1 MPAENHLLGAKDPEY
16 LFATLQQP
24 PTLICDSTLKGN
36 KMNAENQTVNSASSS
51 VRGKTRPLYVVGMD
65 AHSRK
70 LAVSIWECSDPWDP
84 KFIKRI
90 PNFEVS
96 SMVKTYERRIPRD
109 SITIIEA
116 TTNAFYLKQQ
126 LDDAGFQSAVVKSD
140 TIAGKVKKRK
150 ICDNS
155 DADALALAYI
165 HGDIK
170 EFVWSPTTEY
180 AQYREIYFAYRDCQ
194 KDLVRAKQRVWS
206 ICSQNGQLAQLGKRG
221 ATVAN
226 LREILKSE
234 TLDDFTQLRLEFLL
248 DDCERYDMRRE
259 MLKELMAKCVLRSQ
273 SMLDL
278 MQLPG
283 VNYRTAF
290 VTVAFIG
297 DARRFLSAA
306 KMVAYAALAPMVNTS
321 GEEEKRA
328 QKRGGSG
335 KPLDNE
341 GRHDLKF
348 FYGEAAQ
355 TVLSSY
361 ADTALGK
368 WGWHL
373 LYKGKSRNEVVCAV
387 ARKLIT
393 YAWHILRGDPTP
405 NRECEASYIKK
416 LDLFCKRLKLLKEI
430 KKQGYKTCSEFIT
443 AQVDRIYSGLPPVN
457 VETSA

>member
-1 MPAENHLLGAKDPEY
+1 MD
-16 LFATLQQP
+16 
-24 PTLICDSTLKGN
+24 
-36 KMNAENQTVNSASSS
+36 AENQTIKCASSS

-70 LAVSIWECSDPWDP
+70 LAISIWECSDPWEP
-84 KFIKRI
+84 QFIKRI
-90 PNFEVS
+90 PNFEIC
-96 SMVKTYERRIPRD
+96 SMVKTYERHIPRD

-126 LDDAGFQSAVVKSD
+126 LDDAGFQAAIVKSD
-140 TIAGKVKKRK
+140 TIAGKTKKRK
-150 ICDNS
+150 VCDNS

-165 HGDIK
+165 HGDIR
-170 EFVWSPTTEY
+170 EFVWSPTSEY

-194 KDLVRAKQRVWS
+194 KDLTRAKHRIWS
-206 ICSQNGQLAQLGKRG
+206 ICSQNGRLAQLGKRG
-221 ATVAN
+221 ATVTN

-248 DDCERYDMRRE
+248 DDCERYEKRRE
-259 MLKELMAKCVLRSQ
+259 MVKALMAKCVLRNQ

-297 DARRFLSAA
+297 DAKRFSSAA
-306 KMVAYAALAPMVNTS
+306 KMVAYAALAPTLNTS

-328 QKRGGSG
+328 QKRGGTG

-348 FYGEAAQ
+348 FYGEAGQ

-368 WGWHL
+368 WGWRL
-373 LYKGKSRNEVVCAV
+373 FYKGKVRNEVACAI
-387 ARKLIT
+387 ARKLVT

-405 NRECEASYIKK
+405 NRECEASYLKK
-416 LDLFCKRLKLLKEI
+416 LDLFCKKSKLLKEI
-430 KKQGYKTCSEFIT
+430 KKQGYKTRTEFIT
-443 AQVDRIYSGLPPVN
+443 AQANRIYSGLPPIEI
-457 VETSA
+457 ETSA